1 MMKVIMKMLMVEMKF
16 CDLDGNGI
24 FGLIIWIVKVF
35 SCFQGR
41 LRIY

>member
-1 MMKVIMKMLMVEMKF
+1 MMKVIMKMPMAEMKI
-16 CDLDGNGI
+16 CDLEGNGI
-24 FGLIIWIVKVF
+24 FGLLIYIIKVF